1 MTMFL
6 QNTLLAEE
14 TFTNLEFNCNMHRAE
29 KHSSCLKTYTC
40 GNTPQH
46 LAVRYYPPESA
57 DSKIS
62 IPILM
67 RRKSSRNLP
76 PSQPL
81 TAGLALPVPLPG
93 KPQRTSRPLPG
104 ASAAASLTCSGAA
117 PPAGPL
123 DLHPLFYFCSLLS
136 FQFHPIYHYLIEVC
150 SFNPKRK
157 KNQTSAHNP
166 TN

>member
-1 MTMFL
+1 MFL
-6 QNTLLAEE
+6 QNRLLAEK

-67 RRKSSRNLP
+67 RHKSWRNLT

-81 TAGLALPVPLPG
+81 TAGPALPVPLPG
-93 KPQRTSRPLPG
+93 KPQRTCASPARSLRAPLP
-104 ASAAASLTCSGAA
+104 
-117 PPAGPL
+117 PALPAQGPL
-123 DLHPLFYFCSLLS
+123 DLQLLFYFCSLLS
-136 FQFHPIYHYLIEVC
+136 FQFHPIYHHFIEVC

-157 KNQTSAHNP
+157 KN
-166 TN
+166 TNQCTQPN